1 MVFEL
6 VNTDTNMDKER
17 ARLFSVFE
25 CTFFRLPSSF
35 VVVVVVV
42 RRQRCCRRP
51 PSLCYSLAAS
61 SLGSLGLSQLAV
73 VEVKIRRRGI
83 CWRMTPEMW
92 DEIKG
97 CTTYCQEQWTI
108 PRRRGLAATR
118 VDTHSWCMKSV
129 FRCQLE
135 KIQCGRRNH
144 ARDKEPQCCSY
155 KSDFAVVFTK
165 PSRRVVGEL
174 FESVFGAEFY
184 LNVAAVRR

>member
-1 MVFEL
+1 MHFL
-6 VNTDTNMDKER
+6 
-17 ARLFSVFE
+17 S
-25 CTFFRLPSSF
+25 PS
-35 VVVVVVV
+35 VVV
-42 RRQRCCRRP
+42 RRRRSSSSSSSSVVSRCCRRP
-51 PSLCYSLAAS
+51 PPLCYSLAAS

-97 CTTYCQEQWTI
+97 CTTYCQEQRTI